1 MNGLQ
6 YIRIRCNLSLSEL
19 AEQMGVTRQAV
30 SSWENGKKDIPKQR
44 KKELATFFGID
55 EKYIG
60 QISEKDKEVL
70 LDKAMFRLDIDG
82 KEKYTYKPD
91 PSKPDAPICFL
102 GEMRETLDESF
113 NKAKQRKKELI
124 DEIDSLID
132 GGKASCLVAHTG
144 KINRGCN
151 TFEIMTTLLKQVPLQ
166 DRFMHV
172 PFRLEM
178 QNVFDAMLIA
188 YAGKDK
194 TELREYLKQDGVDEY
209 QDYEFIMQLTDM
221 ISDHWNKKKE
231 VYNEMYG
238 PEARKSARE
247 RIKKVREE
255 NEKLSKDEQIARAEE
270 DYKKSSA
277 RGKVSTNYF
286 L

>member
-44 KKELATFFGID
+44 KKDLATYFGID

-60 QISEKDKEVL
+60 QISEEDKEVL

-91 PSKPDAPICFL
+91 PLKPDAPICFL
-102 GEMRETLDESF
+102 GEMSETLDESF

-132 GGKASCLVAHTG
+132 GGKASCLVEHIG
-144 KINRGCN
+144 EINRGCK

-166 DRFMHV
+166 GRFMQV

-194 TELREYLKQDGVDEY
+194 DELREYLKQDGINEY
-209 QDYEFIMQLTDM
+209 QDYEFIMQLADI
-221 ISDHWNKKKE
+221 ISIHWNQKKE
-231 VYNEMYG
+231 MYDEMYG
-238 PEARKSARE
+238 PKARKSAHE
-247 RIKKVREE
+247 WFKKVKEE
-255 NEKLSKDEQIARAEE
+255 NEKLSREDQIARVEE

-277 RGKVSTNYF
+277 KGKVSTNYF
-286 L
+286 